1 MALRRR
7 PSNRHAR
14 RLARPTAPVQ
24 GRRQKPEAPP
34 IATEFRLACAVADT
48 LRRCARKDW
57 QWTAFPAGE
66 HREVITGERL
76 KRMGLKPGWPDYIFI
91 SPGGVAHFLELKR
104 KARGSN
110 LTDAQ
115 AKFRDWCLAQSVPH
129 AVARTYDEA
138 IAIVTE
144 WDVMRLEVRP
154 Q

>member
-1 MALRRR
+1 MRVASLGQLHLFRR
-7 PSNRHAR
+7 SH
-14 RLARPTAPVQ
+14 
-24 GRRQKPEAPP
+24 KPEAPP
-34 IATEFRLACAVADT
+34 VASEFRLACAFADT

-57 QWTAFPAGE
+57 MWTHIGHGE
-66 HREVITGERL
+66 LREAATGARL
-76 KRMGLKPGWPDYIFI
+76 ARMGLKPGWPDYILI

-115 AKFRDWCLAQSVPH
+115 EKFRDWCLAHSVPH

-138 IAIVTE
+138 IAIVTN
-144 WDVMRLEVRP
+144 WDVLRIEVRP

>member
-1 MALRRR
+1 MRVASLGQL
-7 PSNRHAR
+7 H
-14 RLARPTAPVQ
+14 LFK

-34 IATEFRLACAVADT
+34 AASEFRLSVAVADT

-57 QWTAFPAGE
+57 QWTHIGHGE
-66 HREVITGERL
+66 LREAATGERL

-115 AKFRDWCLAQSVPH
+115 EKFRDWCLAQSVPH

-138 IAIVTE
+138 IAIVTN
-144 WDVMRLEVRP
+144 WNVLRLEVRP